1 MIKSVW
7 SYEKTKQKNKKLEK
21 KMVLRRSKD
30 LKKIL
35 LPFVCGVLS
44 LNIAQA
50 AQLQALDDA
59 QLSNVSGQALMSL
72 SYLAPTDS
80 ANKMGGQGVG
90 FYKLGMEAE
99 VELNANINRLQLG
112 CGGANGA
119 GACDIDIDNL
129 SLSGIS
135 NTSDGRAGSSAKLT
149 NPFIE
154 FAIKNP
160 GSAATREI
168 VGLRLSADKLVGL
181 LTLGTEN
188 SNSPNG
194 INSLSGYMKVQS
206 GLGDTVA
213 EQSKVKGY
221 ASTAKQFMDLSK
233 YPISGNLV
241 ALGLA
246 NASFKTN
253 GGGFNIPEM
262 NNLPFET
269 SQIVV
274 SGNRQT
280 SVGLTASVDIP
291 TIFLGSGGDYP
302 GNGRVT
308 SNANGTTTGVYTAGS
323 PVNAEITGCQNTTF
337 LPACLVAW
345 TGRQFNSIKM
355 AGAVTGA
362 KATVNFQESLGFI
375 HNLEVN
381 SAASLSLQTMSLLW
395 PGAEAANVA
404 QPGWWLALQ
413 DPVSIGRVEPTDR
426 LSIEPLLGQFADRA
440 GSYLQANPAKTNDLL
455 AILTGS
461 NLDANLG
468 TINLSNAP
476 ALQMN
481 LKNLQLNGQNFAPNC
496 YGNLKFC

>member
-1 MIKSVW
+1 MFCRAGMLGIKI
-7 SYEKTKQKNKKLEK
+7 KNLEMVMVLKRSINFK
-21 KMVLRRSKD
+21 KM
-30 LKKIL
+30 IL
-35 LPFVCGVLS
+35 PLVCSLS
-44 LNIAQA
+44 SLSVAQA
-50 AQLQALDDA
+50 ANMQSLDDA
-59 QLSNVSGQALMSL
+59 ELSDVTGQALMSL
-72 SYLAPTDS
+72 SYIAPNDAS
-80 ANKMGGQGVG
+80 NKMSNQGVG

-112 CGGANGA
+112 CGGINGA
-119 GACDIDIDNL
+119 GGCDIDIENL

-135 NTSDGRAGSSAKLT
+135 DTRDGRASSSAKLT
-149 NPFIE
+149 NPFLE

-160 GSAATREI
+160 NSASTREV
-168 VGLRLSADKLVGL
+168 VGLRLSAEKLVGL

-188 SNSPNG
+188 SANPNG
-194 INSLSGYMKVQS
+194 INSLSGYLKVQS
-206 GLGDTVA
+206 GIGDTIA

-221 ASTAKQFMDLSK
+221 ASTAKQYMDLAK

-241 ALGLA
+241 AIGLA
-246 NASFKTN
+246 NASFKTD

-291 TIFLGSGGDYP
+291 NIYLGSGSNYP
-302 GNGRVT
+302 TNGSTT
-308 SNANGTTTGVYTAGS
+308 SNMNGTTTGVYTAGS
-323 PVNAEITGCQNTTF
+323 PVNAVITGCQNTVF
-337 LPACLVAW
+337 LVPACLAAW
-345 TGRQFNSIKM
+345 NGRKFSSIKM
-355 AGAVTGA
+355 AGTVAGA

-375 HNLEVN
+375 HALQIN
-381 SAASLSLQTMSLLW
+381 SAASLSMQTIDMLW

-404 QPGWWLALQ
+404 KPGWWLAMQ
-413 DPVSIGRVEPTDR
+413 DPVSIGRVEPTQR
-426 LSIEPLLGQFADRA
+426 LSIEPLLGQFAQRA
-440 GSYLQANPAKTNDLL
+440 GDYLQANPAKTNDLL
-455 AILTGS
+455 AILTGT

-481 LKNLQLNGQNFAPNC
+481 LSNLQLNGQNFATNC